1 MARMWMVRGEGG
13 SLYDAFRERNIAAI
27 GWSPLA
33 DIESQ
38 ALERI
43 KDKVSELE
51 LDDMQQLLAGI
62 LRAMGYK
69 IQVIQTL

>member
-1 MARMWMVRGEGG
+1 MDG
-13 SLYDAFRERNIAAI
+13 SRRRRQLYDAFRERNIAAI